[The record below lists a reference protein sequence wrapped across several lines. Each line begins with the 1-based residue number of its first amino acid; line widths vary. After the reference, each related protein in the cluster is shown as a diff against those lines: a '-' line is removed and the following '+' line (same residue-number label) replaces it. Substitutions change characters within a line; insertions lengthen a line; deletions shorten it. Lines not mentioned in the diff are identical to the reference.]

1 MCAKRDTSV
10 GRVMPSRH
18 RLSYLASRDFTLL
31 SLGKQMVSL
40 FAGVVFTSL
49 MPMFDS
55 DIL

>member
-1 MCAKRDTSV
+1 M
-10 GRVMPSRH
+10 RVMPSR
-18 RLSYLASRDFTLL
+18 LSYLVSRDFTLL